1 MTTNERPAV
10 MIVPRFTALG
20 ASYFDRGRLLPLA
33 EVLALLNA
41 QEGLRAALV
50 EAQQALEHIAD
61 MAARRYLVPGILTVA
76 TDALAALTAPVES
89 PSVGEEVTK

>member
-50 EAQQALEHIAD
+50 QEHS
-61 MAARRYLVPGILTVA
+61 YVWSKPVEWCNVCKL
-76 TDALAALTAPVES
+76 LTATALLQPAAQ
-89 PSVGEEVTK
+89 EVT